1 MAKTQLFFTTD
12 IHGSDVCFRKFINAG
27 KAYKADFLVLGGDI
41 TGKMIIP
48 IVEQDDGSHKAEYL
62 GSDLVLKTKEEVEA
76 LEKNIKLIGAYFY
89 HTNEVELSEFRQD
102 RSKINQLFE
111 KLIRARVEEWAVLA
125 EERLA
130 GTNITC
136 IINPG
141 NDDAYFID
149 DILKKSDNIIVPE
162 GKDIQ
167 IDAYHEMISTGY
179 SNITP
184 WHCERDV
191 PEEEIEQKIEAM
203 TSQVNDM
210 KNCIFNFHCP
220 PFDAVIDYAP
230 LLDENMKPVLTA
242 GGEPEMIPVGCK
254 AVRAAIEKYQPLYGL
269 HGHIHESKGFTRIG
283 RTICLNPGS
292 EYGEGVVRG
301 VILVL
306 DKKPEKCKWMFTEG

>member
-12 IHGSDVCFRKFINAG
+12 LHGSDVCFRKFINAG
-27 KAYKADFLVLGGDI
+27 KAYKADVLVLGGDI

-48 IVEQDDGSHKAEYL
+48 IVEQGNGSYNAEYL
-62 GSDLVLKTKEEVEA
+62 GSDVVLKTKEELEA
-76 LEKNIKLIGAYFY
+76 LEKNIKLIGAYYY
-89 HTNEVELSEFRQD
+89 HTNENELAEFRQD
-102 RSKINQLFE
+102 RSKVNELFK
-111 KLIRARVEEWAVLA
+111 KLIRARVGEWVAVA

-130 GTNITC
+130 GTNIKC

-149 DILKKSDNIIVPE
+149 DILKQSETIIVPE
-162 GKDIQ
+162 GMNIQ
-167 IDAYHEMISTGY
+167 IDEDHEMISTGY

-203 TSQVNDM
+203 VSQVSNM
-210 KNCIFNFHCP
+210 ENCIFNFHCP

-230 LLDENMKPVLTA
+230 LLDENMKPVLAA

-292 EYGEGVVRG
+292 EYGEGIVRG

-306 DKKPEKCKWMFTEG
+306 DEKPKKCKWMFTEG

>member
-27 KAYKADFLVLGGDI
+27 KAYKADVLVLGGDI

-48 IVEQDDGSHKAEYL
+48 IVEQGDGSSTAQYL
-62 GSDLVLKTKEEVEA
+62 GSDVVLKTKEEVEA
-76 LEKNIKLIGAYFY
+76 LEKNIKLIGAYYY
-89 HTNEVELSEFRQD
+89 HTNEAELAELRQD
-102 RSKINQLFE
+102 KLKIDKLFE
-111 KLIRARVEEWAVLA
+111 KLIRARVEEWIAVT

-130 GTNITC
+130 GTDIKC
-136 IINPG
+136 MINPG

-149 DILKKSDNIIVPE
+149 DILKKSGIIIVPE
-162 GKDIQ
+162 DQNIQ
-167 IDAYHEMISTGY
+167 IDEHHEMISTGY

-191 PEEEIEQKIEAM
+191 PEEEIEKRIEGMA
-203 TSQVNDM
+203 SQVNVM
-210 KNCIFNFHCP
+210 ENCIFNFHCP

-254 AVRAAIEKYQPLYGL
+254 AVRTAIEKHQPLYGL

-292 EYGEGVVRG
+292 EYGEGIVRG

-306 DKKPEKCKWMFTEG
+306 HKKPKKCKWMFTEG

>member
-27 KAYKADFLVLGGDI
+27 KAYEADVLVLGGDI

-48 IVEQDDGSHKAEYL
+48 IVEQDDGSYKAEYL
-62 GSDLVLKTKEEVEA
+62 GSELILKTKEELAA
-76 LEKNIKLIGAYFY
+76 LEKNIKLIGAYFC
-89 HTNEVELSEFRQD
+89 HSNENEISEFRQD
-102 RSKINQLFE
+102 ESKIKKLFE
-111 KLIRARVEEWAVLA
+111 KLIRERIEEWVVLA

-130 GTNITC
+130 GTNIKC

-149 DILKKSDNIIVPE
+149 DILKKSDIIIVPE
-162 GKDIQ
+162 GKNIQ
-167 IDAYHEMISTGY
+167 IDEYHEMISTGY

-184 WHCERDV
+184 WHCDRDI
-191 PEEEIEQKIEAM
+191 PEKEIEKKIDEM
-203 TSQVNDM
+203 VSQVNDM
-210 KNCIFNFHCP
+210 ENCIFNFHCP

-254 AVRAAIEKYQPLYGL
+254 AVRSAIEKYQPLYGL

-306 DKKPEKCKWMFTEG
+306 HKKTQKCKWMFTEG